1 MSYAI
6 IRIAKLKNMGHVGGS
21 LSHTYRTIDTP
32 NADASRTHLNN
43 NSHVSRDDALKA
55 IQAKIP
61 EKKRKNAVH
70 CFEYLITGSPEWE
83 GWHTDQQQK
92 YFDDAIKWLGDRHG
106 AENVVVTSIQLDE
119 TTPHLVAYVV
129 PLIDGKL
136 NARATTTGKDA
147 FSKMQTD
154 FAEKVGKKY
163 GLERGEKGSKAKHE
177 DVKRFYTDITKG
189 VEVELELPK
198 PKTFELSVNS
208 YRERVTSEVKEQL
221 ADTLKSMQ
229 SQLTRKDKE
238 VKNLKQQLKLTRAEL
253 DKVNEKTRVYQDARN
268 KVIWVKGVGGIEFDK
283 QMTKL
288 ADKMQSIYA
297 AEIEQSKQAKQQAQQ
312 VEQARQAAEQARQ
325 QARIAEQARQQV
337 QQVAQVTKPQSP
349 QVKERSDK
357 VKGGG
362 MDLG

>member
-154 FAEKVGKKY
+154 FAKKVGKKY

-177 DVKRFYTDITKG
+177 DVKRFYADITKG

-198 PKTFELSVNS
+198 PKTLELSVNS

-238 VKNLKQQLKLTRAEL
+238 LKNVKQELKLTRAEL
-253 DKVNEKTRVYQDARN
+253 EKVNERTKIYQDARN
-268 KVIWVKGVGGIEFDK
+268 KLVFSGLYATVEFDK
-283 QMTKL
+283 KIVSIANQMHN
-288 ADKMQSIYA
+288 AY
-297 AEIEQSKQAKQQAQQ
+297 EQEKQARLAEQACLAQAEQARQQ
-312 VEQARQAAEQARQ
+312 VEQARQAELARQ
-325 QARIAEQARQQV
+325 QAQATRQAQPTKQAEKVGQV
-337 QQVAQVTKPQSP
+337 
-349 QVKERSDK
+349 ERSG
-357 VKGGG
+357 KGGG

>member
-43 NSHVSRDDALKA
+43 NSHISRDDALKA

-70 CFEYLITGSPEWE
+70 CFEYLITASPEWQ

-106 AENVVVTSIQLDE
+106 AENVVVTSIHLDE

-177 DVKRFYTDITKG
+177 DVKRFYADITKG

-238 VKNLKQQLKLTRAEL
+238 VKNLKQQLKLTKAEL
-253 DKVNEKTRVYQDARN
+253 DKVNEKTKVYQDARN
-268 KVIWVKGVGGIEFDK
+268 KIVFSGTYATVEFDK
-283 QMTKL
+283 KIV
-288 ADKMQSIYA
+288 SIANDIHNAY
-297 AEIEQSKQAKQQAQQ
+297 EQEKQARQQAQQ

-325 QARIAEQARQQV
+325 AAEQARQAAEQARQQV
-337 QQVAQVTKPQSP
+337 QATRQQPQPQQV
-349 QVKERSDK
+349 ERSDK
-357 VKGGG
+357 VKVNKG